1 MLKLREW
8 NEVLEYADKAAQELR
23 DSGLKTITK
32 TYNLYNGQK
41 GIDLIIYD
49 NGGNV
54 FKSYSSGIHDSVK
67 EYKKYIDYYKEKL
80 MEESSPIKDD
90 NASQIAE
97 DIKWVLFDDRNFDL
111 SLKFHSW
118 TGNGNFFIV
127 KDDDGNEYR
136 VIVNKER

>member
-8 NEVLEYADKAAQELR
+8 NEVLEYADKVAQELR
-23 DSGLKTITK
+23 DSGLKAITK

-49 NGGNV
+49 NGGNA
-54 FKSYSSGIHDSVK
+54 FKSYLSGIHDSVK

-80 MEESSPIKDD
+80 IEESSPIKDD

-118 TGNGNFFIV
+118 TGNGNSFIV